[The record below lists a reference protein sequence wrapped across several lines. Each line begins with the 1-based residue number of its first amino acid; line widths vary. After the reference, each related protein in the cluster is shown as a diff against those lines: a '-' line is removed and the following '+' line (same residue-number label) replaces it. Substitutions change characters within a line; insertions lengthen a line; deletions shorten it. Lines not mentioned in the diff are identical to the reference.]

1 MILKSALTSCLI
13 TVSVAFL
20 LSPSDDIVAQHRTDG
35 ADDHNWNFTQWWFE
49 RNEYSQVVSE
59 PVVFQEPTISIQ
71 YSDLDQFDTVHYG
84 DYNQTQTIDG
94 VVVTSSPILIENNGT
109 PATSILRLNDTLL
122 QFFMNSRHWNDDKQY
137 MSDLRE
143 AIKEKFL
150 SYGLK
155 TAFHIFKAEDSPVKM
170 VSLLTML
177 NLLTYLLID
186 LEPFIFKNY
195 YEPRTQKI
203 VYIVFI

>member
-1 MILKSALTSCLI
+1 MILKSALTSCLL

-71 YSDLDQFDTVHYG
+71 YTDLDQFETVHYG
-84 DYNQTQTIDG
+84 DYNQTIDG

-122 QFFMNSRHWNDDKQY
+122 QFFMNSRHWGDDKQY

-155 TAFHIFKAEDSPVKM
+155 TAFHIFKSEDSPVKM
-170 VSLLTML
+170 VSLLTKFIL
-177 NLLTYLLID
+177 IFCLLTLNHLFLRI
-186 LEPFIFKNY
+186 IIN
-195 YEPRTQKI
+195 QI
-203 VYIVFI
+203 VYKVFI